1 MNTQALRK
9 QYLESFIDYGYHR
22 NGTWFVVFVTI
33 HHHHPVCPLKGVRV
47 VLTPYSTV
55 LCRWLCPNPPLSHHP
70 EHNPPI
76 VFLVDPYS
84 LFLVPYVPLHIYQ
97 ALSLPFSSRVR
108 TISVYFL
115 KSFFSALSPSIPV
128 WCLRFSFFLV
138 LLRTRLV
145 SIGSKTSH
153 LCHFQFLLRLFIY
166 YPGLCLIK
174 NHRSYHRFVH
184 LGPVV
189 QSWVSLTL
197 GSPKIQS
204 KLPDSLSINLEIFL
218 QRFCLDR
225 YEFTSLKFWNKQMC
239 RNTQTKKAG

>member
-84 LFLVPYVPLHIYQ
+84 LFLVPYVPLPIYQ

-115 KSFFSALSPSIPV
+115 KSSFSALSPSIPV
-128 WCLRFSFFLV
+128 LCLRFSFFLV
-138 LLRTRLV
+138 LLRTRLYWLEDI
-145 SIGSKTSH
+145 SSLPLPISSQALH
-153 LCHFQFLLRLFIY
+153 LLPRSLPHKESPVLPSFCT
-166 YPGLCLIK
+166 PGAGC
-174 NHRSYHRFVH
+174 
-184 LGPVV
+184 
-189 QSWVSLTL
+189 
-197 GSPKIQS
+197 S
-204 KLPDSLSINLEIFL
+204 KL
-218 QRFCLDR
+218 
-225 YEFTSLKFWNKQMC
+225 
-239 RNTQTKKAG
+239 G